1 MDMSKLPRMSQTPP
15 PPPPEPAAPFADDPQ
30 AMREAA
36 PAGGAAE
43 RPQRAYREELGYAT
57 EPPPSFAE
65 AWISIAIGLILL
77 FIFPNFW
84 QWLISKISSYKPPF
98 LPITDM
104 NTGAEIPYPQSI
116 FFFGHL
122 CVFAFALVL
131 IIDGLILFTRRP
143 ALLMFA
149 FAFTVISTAMN
160 FFCVASETMQGRGFP
175 LVSALAFAFGVY
187 IAIFQWKLLQAHR
200 FLLAA
205 RR

>member
-15 PPPPEPAAPFADDPQ
+15 PPPPEPSDAAAPEDEGRAT
-30 AMREAA
+30 RGVA
-36 PAGGAAE
+36 PA
-43 RPQRAYREELGYAT
+43 PQSAYRQEQGYAT
-57 EPPPSFAE
+57 EPPPSLAE

-84 QWLISKISSYKPPF
+84 QWLISKVSSYKPPF
-98 LPITDM
+98 LPITDI
-104 NTGAEIPYPQSI
+104 NTGAEIPYTQSI

-149 FAFTVISTAMN
+149 FVFTVISTAMN
-160 FFCVASETMQGRGFP
+160 FFHVANETMQGRGFP

-187 IAIFQWKLLQAHR
+187 IAIFRWKLLQAHR
-200 FLLAA
+200 FLRAS
-205 RR
+205 RM

>member
-15 PPPPEPAAPFADDPQ
+15 PPPEPLQPLTEEGRPAPDLAAAAQQSAYRQEQGYASEPAA
-30 AMREAA
+30 
-36 PAGGAAE
+36 
-43 RPQRAYREELGYAT
+43 
-57 EPPPSFAE
+57 SFAE

-98 LPITDM
+98 LPITDV
-104 NTGAEIPYPQSI
+104 NTNAEIPYTQSI

-122 CVFAFALVL
+122 CVFAFSLVL

-143 ALLMFA
+143 ALLTLA
-149 FAFTVISTAMN
+149 LVFTVISTVMN
-160 FFCVASETMQGRGFP
+160 FFFVVNETMQGRGFP

-187 IAIFQWKLLQAHR
+187 IAIFQWKLL
-200 FLLAA
+200 LSL
-205 RR
+205 RRMSRGG

>member
-15 PPPPEPAAPFADDPQ
+15 PPPPEPSDAAAADDEGRATHGVAAGHPQ
-30 AMREAA
+30 NT
-36 PAGGAAE
+36 
-43 RPQRAYREELGYAT
+43 YRQEVGYAT

-77 FIFPNFW
+77 FVFPNFW
-84 QWLISKISSYKPPF
+84 QWLISKVSSYKPPF

-104 NTGAEIPYPQSI
+104 NTGAEIPYTQSI

-160 FFCVASETMQGRGFP
+160 FFHVANETMQGRGFP

-200 FLLAA
+200 FAIAA

>member
-15 PPPPEPAAPFADDPQ
+15 PPPPEPSDAAAADDEGR
-30 AMREAA
+30 ATHGVAA
-36 PAGGAAE
+36 GHS
-43 RPQRAYREELGYAT
+43 QSTYRQEVGYAT

-65 AWISIAIGLILL
+65 GWISIAIGLILL
-77 FIFPNFW
+77 FVFPNFW
-84 QWLISKISSYKPPF
+84 QWLISKVSSYKPPF

-104 NTGAEIPYPQSI
+104 NTGAEIPYTQSI

-160 FFCVASETMQGRGFP
+160 FFHVANETMQGRGFP

-200 FLLAA
+200 FAIAA